1 MRKITISIY
10 ISIFCLF
17 AGTSY
22 AASMYVTDRILLGVH
37 AQPSE
42 ASPIIQ
48 SIPSGTAVEVI
59 QNQGDFTKIKL
70 ISGTQGW
77 VSNKYLMSEQPSTA
91 QYDKL
96 FAENQKNLETLKK
109 LNTTLSK
116 RERDVQIYRDELSN
130 AKHAIKELKKS
141 GKTATTT
148 TTVADPAQATKLAEA
163 EAKISEL
170 TKQLDEMKSASSSA
184 ESNTDSTEEDAKI
197 SLKYAE
203 EENAALQARIALALS
218 NLSGEK
224 APTPEELAGIRPR
237 FPLWYWLLMVIALA
251 VGVGGGVMWMD
262 HQARKRHGGFRV

>member
-10 ISIFCLF
+10 ISIICLF
-17 AGTSY
+17 ANTSY
-22 AASMYVTDRILLGVH
+22 AASMFVTDRILLGVH

-42 ASPIIQ
+42 ASPIVQ
-48 SIPSGTAVEVI
+48 SIPSGTKVEVI
-59 QNQGDFTKIKL
+59 QNQGDFTRVKL
-70 ISGTQGW
+70 GNGVQGW

-130 AKHAIKELKKS
+130 AKHAIKQLKES
-141 GKTATTT
+141 GKTTTNT
-148 TTVADPAQATKLAEA
+148 KTVEADPEQAKKLAEA
-163 EAKISEL
+163 EAKVAEL
-170 TKQLDEMKSASSSA
+170 TKQIEEIKAASS
-184 ESNTDSTEEDAKI
+184 NTENNEEDTQLA
-197 SLKYAE
+197 LKYAE
-203 EENAALQARIALALS
+203 EENAALQARIALAVS

-237 FPLWYWLLMVIALA
+237 FPMWYWMLMVIALA
-251 VGVGGGVMWMD
+251 VGIGGGVLWMD
-262 HQARKRHGGFRV
+262 HQSRKRHGGFRV